1 MKNNNV
7 KVLSSVYPKE
17 PLPFNEWI
25 KFVHKSSEQ
34 IAREQVSGSIE
45 SKQPTDFNEW
55 VYQIHNT
62 KN

>member
-1 MKNNNV
+1 MKNNDI
-7 KVLSSVYPKE
+7 KVLSTTYPSE

-34 IAREQVSGSIE
+34 NAKLQMSGNTTD
-45 SKQPTDFNEW
+45 QPANFNQW
-55 VYQIHNT
+55 AYQIHNA